1 MTWLLL
7 ERIFII
13 GCGGFL
19 GAISRFGVF
28 MCTKSLY
35 KSGGLPI
42 GALLVNT
49 IGCFIMG
56 VIAFL
61 ILHKDFEGHKFI
73 ETFLVTGF
81 LGAFT
86 TFSAF
91 SFDVLKL
98 IQKQDYSSAALII
111 AGNMTFSLIG
121 VFLGFI
127 VATKLHP

>member
-7 ERIFII
+7 ERMLII
-13 GCGGFL
+13 GVGGFF

-28 MCTKSLY
+28 MCTKGMY
-35 KSGGLPI
+35 KAGQLPI
-42 GALLVNT
+42 GALIVNT
-49 IGCFIMG
+49 LGCFIMG
-56 VIAFL
+56 AVAFL
-61 ILHKDFEGHKFI
+61 ILHKDFEGHKFV

-98 IQKQDYSSAALII
+98 IQKHDYSSALLII
-111 AGNMTFSLIG
+111 AGNMSFSIIG
-121 VFLGFI
+121 VFLGFL
-127 VATKLHP
+127 VAIKLHP